1 MCLGSKIIG
10 KYKEVFFFGFYIVSK
25 YFIKKVWPLYWR
37 RVEENPSDYCDNVFI
52 IVTLHGS
59 SIFEYQGKNWPEE
72 EKQETPQGQRPAQ
85 RRAED
90 RRWQTELSP
99 RL

>member
-1 MCLGSKIIG
+1 M
-10 KYKEVFFFGFYIVSK
+10 
-25 YFIKKVWPLYWR
+25 
-37 RVEENPSDYCDNVFI
+37 EENPSDYCDNVFI